1 MEAHQE
7 KDRTGE
13 VAVTISCDDCELRA
27 SRSCAGCLVSFVLD
41 REPGDAVILDAEE
54 ARAVRV
60 LQRAGLV
67 APSRF
72 RSRAS

>member
-1 MEAHQE
+1 MDAHQGM
-7 KDRTGE
+7 DRTDD
-13 VAVTISCDDCELRA
+13 VAVTISCDDCALRA
-27 SRSCAGCLVSFVLD
+27 STSCTGCLVSFVLD